1 MTFQKQDIQLRK
13 LPDDLRGRRS
23 RDFLSEI
30 QSSMNGGRPRIV
42 LDGSDLR
49 ELDRSAILLILCCL
63 EEAMKCNGDVKLA
76 ALPLDSEEILRRSGT
91 GRLFETY
98 RTVLEAENSF
108 DSPVLKDPLEAA
120 HSDGIIIEARGEA
133 VIDAYVSFHLRRE
146 Y

>member
-76 ALPLDSEEILRRSGT
+76 ALPLDSEEILRRSGNREAFRNVSH
-91 GRLFETY
+91 GAGSGEQLRFASFE
-98 RTVLEAENSF
+98 RSF
-108 DSPVLKDPLEAA
+108 RSGTFRR
-120 HSDGIIIEARGEA
+120 HHIGARGEA